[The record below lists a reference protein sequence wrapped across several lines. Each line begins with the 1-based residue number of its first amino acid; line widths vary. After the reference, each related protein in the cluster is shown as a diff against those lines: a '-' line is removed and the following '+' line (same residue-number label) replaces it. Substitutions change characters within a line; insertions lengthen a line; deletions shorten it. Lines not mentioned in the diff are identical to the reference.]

1 MFDSTE
7 SRAALE
13 RVKAFLATH
22 APAGFIDECALPLIG
37 ESDERINEG
46 LHALRCEIQD
56 AAAQPGETSKAVAY
70 GIAFALI
77 VYERI
82 VELEK
87 QWGRA

>member
-1 MFDSTE
+1 MFE
-7 SRAALE
+7 SPQIRAALE

-22 APAGFIDECALPLIG
+22 APAGFIDECALPFIG

-46 LHALRCEIQD
+46 LNALRREIEGQ
-56 AAAQPGETSKAVAY
+56 AGETSKGVAY
-70 GIAFALI
+70 SIAITLI